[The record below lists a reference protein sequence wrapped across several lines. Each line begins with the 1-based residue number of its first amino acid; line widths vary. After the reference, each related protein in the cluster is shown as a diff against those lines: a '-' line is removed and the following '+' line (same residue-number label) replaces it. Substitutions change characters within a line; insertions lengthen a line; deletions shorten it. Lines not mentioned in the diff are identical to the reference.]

1 MIVCT
6 RYANDANSRLER
18 QEGILSGREKIMKD
32 LKYEFDER
40 FQHRLND
47 DQFVFIDNTVFI
59 S

>member
-6 RYANDANSRLER
+6 RYANDGNSRLER

-32 LKYEFDER
+32 LKYEFEDR
-40 FQHRLND
+40 FQHQLND
-47 DQFVFIDNTVFI
+47 DQFAFIDNTVFI